1 MAHVTVD
8 PNTANAYLLL
18 SQDQRSVRVG
28 NKRRDVPSNPKRFD
42 RCTCILGR
50 PRFTAG
56 KHYWEVE
63 VGDKPCWTLGVCEEC
78 VSRQGIFTPSP
89 ATGFGTVWLHNG
101 DEYAALTSPLL
112 ELMLRVKPWQIGIL
126 LDFEAGEVS
135 FYNVTGSCH
144 IYTFSGIFLEPLRPY
159 FYPGVRAG
167 SLNDAPLTLLPLD
180 ASEPSPAHG
189 PELSTALCVCCP
201 WSH

>member
-1 MAHVTVD
+1 MPTQESTRVTVD

-18 SQDQRSVRVG
+18 SRDQRSVRVG

-42 RCTCILGR
+42 TCTCILGR
-50 PRFTAG
+50 QRFTAG
-56 KHYWEVE
+56 MHYWEVE
-63 VGDKPCWTLGVCEEC
+63 VGDKPCWTLGDKPCWTLGVCEEC

-101 DEYAALTSPLL
+101 DEYAALTSPLPK
-112 ELMLRVKPWQIGIL
+112 LMLRAKPRQIGIL

-159 FYPGVRAG
+159 FYPRVRAG
-167 SLNDAPLTLLPLD
+167 SLNDAPLTLPQGTQQ
-180 ASEPSPAHG
+180 P
-189 PELSTALCVCCP
+189 
-201 WSH
+201 

>member
-1 MAHVTVD
+1 MPRVTVD

-18 SQDQRSVRVG
+18 SRDQRSVRVG

-42 RCTCILGR
+42 MCSCILGR
-50 PRFTAG
+50 QRFTAG
-56 KHYWEVE
+56 MHYWEVE
-63 VGDKPCWTLGVCEEC
+63 VGDKPCWTWGVCEEC
-78 VSRQGIFTPSP
+78 VSRQGIFTASP

-101 DEYAALTSPLL
+101 DEYAALTSPLP
-112 ELMLRVKPWQIGIL
+112 ELMLRVKPRQIGIL

-167 SLNDAPLTLLPLD
+167 SLNDAPLTLQQGTQQP
-180 ASEPSPAHG
+180 
-189 PELSTALCVCCP
+189 
-201 WSH
+201 

>member
-1 MAHVTVD
+1 
-8 PNTANAYLLL
+8 
-18 SQDQRSVRVG
+18 
-28 NKRRDVPSNPKRFD
+28 
-42 RCTCILGR
+42 
-50 PRFTAG
+50 
-56 KHYWEVE
+56 
-63 VGDKPCWTLGVCEEC
+63 
-78 VSRQGIFTPSP
+78 
-89 ATGFGTVWLHNG
+89 
-101 DEYAALTSPLL
+101 
-112 ELMLRVKPWQIGIL
+112 MLRVKPRQIGIL

>member
-1 MAHVTVD
+1 MHHVILFLSLARVTVD

-18 SQDQRSVRVG
+18 SRDQRSVRVG

-42 RCTCILGR
+42 TCSCILGR
-50 PRFTAG
+50 QRFTAG
-56 KHYWEVE
+56 MHYWEVE
-63 VGDKPCWTLGVCEEC
+63 VGDKPCWTRGVCEEC
-78 VSRQGIFTPSP
+78 VSRQGIFTASS
-89 ATGFGTVWLHNG
+89 ATGYGTVWLHNG
-101 DEYAALTSPLL
+101 DEYAALTSPLP
-112 ELMLRVKPWQIGIL
+112 ELMLRVKPRQIGIL

-167 SLNDAPLTLLPLD
+167 SLNDAPLTLPQGTQQ
-180 ASEPSPAHG
+180 P
-189 PELSTALCVCCP
+189 
-201 WSH
+201 